1 VLSAR
6 KESIYR
12 LYISFKKG
20 NNKEMSKLY
29 YYKWVETTEIIELVR
44 YKKSLKETALIY
56 DVDLE

>member
-12 LYISFKKG
+12 LYISFKND